1 MKWVTNSKACGQ
13 SPTMAGNEPSSR
25 MTYGGYLR
33 IEDLLKLQAG
43 PDGYSPSPCNN
54 ELHFIIVHQSFEL
67 WFKLVLSEL
76 KEAYRL
82 LSAESVDEQSMPQIV
97 HHLDRVTTIMK
108 LMTHQWDVMQ
118 SLAPQEFLAFRDRL
132 GTSSGFESWQ
142 MRELEVILGLDNSQ
156 RMGGMDPLAHME
168 KLVGE
173 GKVSQDVFENFEQ
186 VSSQPSLNDVLNDWL
201 SRTPIN
207 GSVPSDAGDSEVV
220 SQFIEGHI
228 NAIQEHGESVI
239 SHIVGIGHGEEG
251 PVRARIEAGI
261 DGARSFLMPNE
272 EVDRSRAGLLFIES
286 YRELTLLAWPR
297 KLIDTIVELEQS
309 MLLFR
314 SHHARMVERMIG
326 RRMGTGGSS
335 GVDYLDATL
344 KYRIFV
350 DLWSVRTLL
359 VKRDALPE
367 IENSEYYGFTQS

>member
-1 MKWVTNSKACGQ
+1 
-13 SPTMAGNEPSSR
+13 MAGNEPASR

-33 IEDLLKLQAG
+33 IEDLLKLQGG
-43 PDGYSPSPCNN
+43 PQGYSPAPCNN

-76 KEAYRL
+76 KEAHHL
-82 LSAESVDEQSMPQIV
+82 LSASSVDEQSIPQIV

-142 MRELEVILGLDNSQ
+142 MRELEVILGLENSQ
-156 RMGGMDPLAHME
+156 RMGGMDPLTHMR

-173 GKVSQDVFENFEQ
+173 GKVSQDVFDNFEK

-201 SRTPIN
+201 RRTPIN
-207 GSVPSDAGDSEVV
+207 GSISSDTGDDEVIY
-220 SQFIEGHI
+220 QFVEGHI
-228 NAIQEHGESVI
+228 AAMKVHGETVI
-239 SHIVGIGHGEEG
+239 SHIVEIEHGDEG
-251 PVRARIEAGI
+251 PVRSRIEAGI
-261 DGARSFLMPNE
+261 ESARSFLMPE
-272 EVDRSRAGLLFIES
+272 GEISRSRAGLLFIES
-286 YRELTLLAWPR
+286 YRELPLLAWPR
-297 KLIDTIVELEQS
+297 KLIDSIVELEQS

-359 VKRDALPE
+359 VKRDALPDVDH
-367 IENSEYYGFTQS
+367 SEFYGFAQS

>member
-1 MKWVTNSKACGQ
+1 
-13 SPTMAGNEPSSR
+13 MAENNPASR

-33 IEDLLKLQAG
+33 IEDLLKLQGG
-43 PDGYSPSPCNN
+43 PQGYSPAPCNN

-67 WFKLVLSEL
+67 WFKLVLREL
-76 KEAYRL
+76 KEAHQL
-82 LSAESVDEQSMPQIV
+82 LSARSVDEQSIPQIV
-97 HHLDRVTTIMK
+97 HHLERVTTIMN

-156 RMGGMDPLAHME
+156 RMGGMDPLAHMR

-173 GKVSQDVFENFEQ
+173 GKVSQEVFDNFEE
-186 VSSQPSLNDVLNDWL
+186 VSSQPSLNDVLNNWL
-201 SRTPIN
+201 GRTPIN
-207 GSVPSDAGDSEVV
+207 GSILSDSDDEKIVL
-220 SQFIEGHI
+220 QFVEGHL
-228 NAIQEHGESVI
+228 AAMKEHGESVI
-239 SHIVGIGHGEEG
+239 SHIVEIGHGDEG
-251 PVRARIEAGI
+251 PVRSRIEAGI
-261 DGARSFLMPNE
+261 EGARSFLMPEGEISRN
-272 EVDRSRAGLLFIES
+272 RAGLLFIES
-286 YRELTLLAWPR
+286 YRELPLLAWPR
-297 KLIDTIVELEQS
+297 KLIDTVVELEQS

-359 VKRDALPE
+359 VKRDALPDVNNLE
-367 IENSEYYGFTQS
+367 FYGFAQS